1 MDENKT
7 NKRVIF
13 RPHAIPNAIE
23 SKKDTDI
30 SKELPSPVQS
40 KTNSKNKKEKQ
51 VQEQFFISHLPKNPK
66 KEKEKFIPKPVGM
79 EYSSNSHHMQL
90 NPTYDDQIILQ
101 FSQGTLLKEDIFYI
115 RNIVKNININD
126 VKTSI
131 DFGVNIQENIRE
143 LTQSILSLNKYDNN
157 KLNGLFKDLF
167 KLISSISENDLNSI
181 KGNFREKLHAIMS
194 GISAKEHIFIVI
206 NKVDDINNKIENEL
220 PCLLHFVDDITAIET
235 QYLHINKKL
244 RNYII
249 AGRVILFLLDEN
261 KNNITNK
268 SNKDSFSSK
277 VTEIRNIDSSVDAI
291 TKRINSL
298 LLTFENEEVG
308 DMQIN
313 LLKENYMDLI
323 EFSRETIL
331 GLSTRWKSQCISTI
345 SMAEAGLYNSL
356 NTHIETFSLIKSTL
370 CRELTAK
377 LNN

>member
-1 MDENKT
+1 MLD
-7 NKRVIF
+7 
-13 RPHAIPNAIE
+13 
-23 SKKDTDI
+23 
-30 SKELPSPVQS
+30 
-40 KTNSKNKKEKQ
+40 
-51 VQEQFFISHLPKNPK
+51 
-66 KEKEKFIPKPVGM
+66 
-79 EYSSNSHHMQL
+79 
-90 NPTYDDQIILQ
+90 
-101 FSQGTLLKEDIFYI
+101 
-115 RNIVKNININD
+115 
-126 VKTSI
+126 
-131 DFGVNIQENIRE
+131 
-143 LTQSILSLNKYDNN
+143 
-157 KLNGLFKDLF
+157 
-167 KLISSISENDLNSI
+167 
-181 KGNFREKLHAIMS
+181 
-194 GISAKEHIFIVI
+194 
-206 NKVDDINNKIENEL
+206 
-220 PCLLHFVDDITAIET
+220 
-235 QYLHINKKL
+235 
-244 RNYII
+244 
-249 AGRVILFLLDEN
+249 VILFLLDEN
-261 KNNITNK
+261 KKNITNK